1 MVVSN
6 HEPTA
11 QPRQEGMAGLAKG
24 LAILELLGAR
34 NARITV
40 TTAAER
46 TGITRAA
53 ARRCLLTLTSLS
65 YLHHDGKFFTPA
77 PRLLRLGSAYLGGD
91 TLAAAA
97 APILDR
103 LRDRFGESVS
113 LAVAEDDEVLFIAR
127 SAAARVVSAAIK
139 IGARWPLYCTATGR
153 VLLAAR
159 PDAEI
164 DAYLARHNFEK
175 RTRWTVADAAGLR
188 QVVERIRETGHA
200 VSDEEVEIG
209 LRAVAVPVRSPAGD
223 VVASMAVSAS
233 SARMSIE
240 TMEREIVPA
249 LHDAAKMLVP
259 R

>member
-1 MVVSN
+1 MSN
-6 HEPTA
+6 DVPTL
-11 QPRQEGMAGLAKG
+11 PRQEGMAGLAKG

-34 NARITV
+34 NDRITV
-40 TTAAER
+40 ATAAER

-103 LRDRFGESVS
+103 LRDEFGESVS
-113 LAVAEDDEVLFIAR
+113 LGVAEDDEVLFVAR
-127 SAAARVVSAAIK
+127 SATARVVSAAIR
-139 IGARWPLYCTATGR
+139 IGARWPLYCTAAGR

-159 PDAEI
+159 SDAQI

-175 RTRWTVADAAGLR
+175 RTRLTVTDAAGLR
-188 QVVERIRETGHA
+188 QMVERTRKAGHA
-200 VSDEEVEIG
+200 VSDEELEIG
-209 LRAVAVPVRSPAGD
+209 LRAVAIPVHSPAGN
-223 VVASMAVSAS
+223 VVAAMAVSAS

-240 TMEREIVPA
+240 TMERDIVPA
-249 LHDAAKMLVP
+249 LHEAAKMLVP

>member
-1 MVVSN
+1 MSN
-6 HEPTA
+6 EA
-11 QPRQEGMAGLAKG
+11 SAEPRQEGMAGLAKG
-24 LAILELLGAR
+24 LAILELFGPR

-40 TTAAER
+40 AMAAER

-65 YLHHDGKFFTPA
+65 YLDHDGKFFTPA

-97 APILDR
+97 GPILDR
-103 LRDRFGESVS
+103 LRDEIGESVS
-113 LAVAEDDEVLFIAR
+113 LAVAEGDEALFVAR

-139 IGARWPLYCTATGR
+139 IGARWPLYCTAAGR

-159 PDAEI
+159 SDAEVE
-164 DAYLARHNFEK
+164 AYLARHSFEK
-175 RTRWTVADAAGLR
+175 RTDWTITDTAGLR
-188 QVVERIRETGHA
+188 QAIAQTREAGHA
-200 VSDEEVEIG
+200 VSNEEIEIG

-223 VVASMAVSAS
+223 VVATIAVSAS

-240 TMEREIVPA
+240 TMERDIVPA
-249 LHDAAKMLVP
+249 LHQAAKMLVL
-259 R
+259 RYN

>member
-1 MVVSN
+1 MAVSN
-6 HEPTA
+6 HA
-11 QPRQEGMAGLAKG
+11 SVQPRQEGMAGLAKG
-24 LAILELLGAR
+24 LAILELFGAR
-34 NARITV
+34 NDRITV
-40 TTAAER
+40 ATAAER

-91 TLAAAA
+91 ALAAAA

-103 LRDRFGESVS
+103 LRDQFGESVS

-127 SAAARVVSAAIK
+127 SSAARVVSAAIK
-139 IGARWPLYCTATGR
+139 IGARWPLYCTAAGR
-153 VLLAAR
+153 ILLADH

-164 DAYLARHNFEK
+164 DAYLRRHSFEK
-175 RTRWTVADAAGLR
+175 RTRWTVTDAAGLR
-188 QVVERIRETGHA
+188 QVIERTRQAGHA
-200 VSDEEVEIG
+200 VSDEELEIG

-223 VVASMAVSAS
+223 VVAAIAVSAS

-249 LHDAAKMLVP
+249 LQEAARMLVP